1 MKFCLFA
8 ELFDPMTFYPLLF
21 YPLSRFDRF
30 LFDPWSGAQLGGGQ
44 PPSLIKGGHAPPLR
58 SLVQILC
65 GSFIT

>member
-30 LFDPWSGAQLGGGQ
+30 LFDPWSGAQLGGA
-44 PPSLIKGGHAPPLR
+44 AP
-58 SLVQILC
+58 
-65 GSFIT
+65 